1 MNCNKDFT
9 GGLNLVKK
17 LIIINGTMGVGKTA
31 TSRELN
37 KKLNNSVWLDGD
49 WCWMMNPFTV
59 NDENKNMV
67 IKNITYLLRN
77 FLINSSYEYVIF
89 DWVIHYEDIFNLIIQ
104 PLSDLEFEVIK
115 ITLLCSEEKLKKR
128 ILNDVKLNLRDGKEL
143 STSLERLELYKNMN
157 TVKIDTTNI
166 SINETVDKIIKITC
180 E

>member
-1 MNCNKDFT
+1 M
-9 GGLNLVKK
+9 VKK

-59 NDENKNMV
+59 NDENKDMV

-77 FLINSSYEYVIF
+77 FLINSSFEYVIF
-89 DWVIHYEDIFNLIIQ
+89 NWVIHYEDIFNLLLQ
-104 PLSDLEFEVIK
+104 SLRDLKFEVIK
-115 ITLLCSEEKLKKR
+115 ITLLCSEETLKKR
-128 ILNDVKLNLRDGKEL
+128 ILNDVKLNLRDGEEL

>member
-1 MNCNKDFT
+1 M
-9 GGLNLVKK
+9 VKK

-59 NDENKNMV
+59 NDENKDMV

-77 FLINSSYEYVIF
+77 FLINSSFEYVIF
-89 DWVIHYEDIFNLIIQ
+89 NWVIHYEDIFNLLLQ

-115 ITLLCSEEKLKKR
+115 VTLICSGETLKER
-128 ILNDVKLNLRDGKEL
+128 ILNDVKLNLRDDEEL
-143 STSLERLELYKNMN
+143 STILERLELYKNMN

>member
-1 MNCNKDFT
+1 ME
-9 GGLNLVKK
+9 GLNLEKK

-77 FLINSSYEYVIF
+77 FLINSSFEYVIF
-89 DWVIHYEDIFNLIIQ
+89 NWVIHYEDIFNLLLQ
-104 PLSDLEFEVIK
+104 PLSDLEFEIIK
-115 ITLLCSEEKLKKR
+115 VTLLCSEETLKER
-128 ILNDVKLNLRDGKEL
+128 ILNDVKLNLRDGEEL
-143 STSLERLELYKNMN
+143 STSLQRLELYKNMN

-180 E
+180 K